1 MYTEHMKLKLGF
13 LKRSAP
19 TTPAI
24 SLTLS
29 QQQDGFGFYYGT
41 ALSSAGTSWNVNV
54 MPPQPQWRGDFVL
67 EGYEPHPTDWVVY
80 IGDEEVARVR
90 KRSDLSH
97 QLTQKLITQR

>member
-1 MYTEHMKLKLGF
+1 MKFGLGF
-13 LKRSAP
+13 LQRSTR

-24 SLTLS
+24 KLTLS

-41 ALSSAGTSWNVNV
+41 VLSRAGTSWNVNV

-80 IGDEEVARVR
+80 IGDEEVARVQ

-97 QLTQKLITQR
+97 ELTQKLISQR